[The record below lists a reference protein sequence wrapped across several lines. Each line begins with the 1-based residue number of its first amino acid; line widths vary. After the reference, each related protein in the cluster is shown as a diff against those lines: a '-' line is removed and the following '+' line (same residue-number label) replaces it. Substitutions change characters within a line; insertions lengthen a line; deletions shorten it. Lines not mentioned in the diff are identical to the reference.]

1 MCFGISN
8 TCDVRPTEEHGKYC
22 AEEEILLTRA
32 KLDRDSE
39 AEQ

>member
-8 TCDVRPTEEHGKYC
+8 TCGVSPTEEHGKYC
-22 AEEEILLTRA
+22 AEQEILLTRA

-39 AEQ
+39 REQ

>member
-8 TCDVRPTEEHGKYC
+8 TCDVGPTEEHGKYC

-39 AEQ
+39 EEQ

>member
-8 TCDVRPTEEHGKYC
+8 TCIVRPTGEHGKYC
-22 AEEEILLTRA
+22 AEEEIMLTRT

-39 AEQ
+39 REQ